1 MPIAALIS
9 AQLMIS
15 IMQVCV
21 SSEKQPNCQQCGAE
35 FQIIWLFKKKTSR
48 WIQNRPGNETKKS
61 WQTLS
66 VYQQN

>member
-35 FQIIWLFKKKTSR
+35 FQIIWLFKKTNKQMNS
-48 WIQNRPGNETKKS
+48 K
-61 WQTLS
+61 QTW
-66 VYQQN
+66 